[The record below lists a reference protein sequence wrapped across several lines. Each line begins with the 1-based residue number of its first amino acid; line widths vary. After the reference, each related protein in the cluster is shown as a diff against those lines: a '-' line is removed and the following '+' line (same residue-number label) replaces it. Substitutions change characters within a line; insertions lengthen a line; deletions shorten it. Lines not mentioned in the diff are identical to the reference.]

1 MPVLS
6 TLAPAPLASLTA
18 SRPAMSSQAPGD
30 ATAGPALPTEIFRQ
44 IFCIAQA
51 SDQDGVDTYLHHFKT
66 ALAVS
71 HFSQHWNTV
80 ALGQP
85 ELWASVSISRGNLDL
100 KLSQVA
106 TVDNLSGIDSEFE
119 FWKRLF
125 RPGTNAGKYS
135 TFRRFKLIYVW
146 GGYDEVHSVLK
157 ALARCNELTSLARP
171 NPLPIEYL
179 KAMVSPRGE
188 DTNPTPGSLD
198 AVEPFSISRL
208 RSRGIRFFE
217 YPQWA
222 MERIVLEDVEID
234 TKHIRILVA
243 ETGVRSLTLRRV
255 TIPIWVDID
264 SAHPSAFSLWI
275 RHRDMDSRLDHL
287 ELNALVKHPHCT
299 RNLEA
304 HGETAFTL
312 FYEDVFIPDV
322 LRQLKTLK
330 LVNLC
335 RVAWESFLLALHPSG
350 GHGDLVF
357 EAAETL
363 EFHYMRGEEVEEAM
377 QLRIPTS
384 FPQLRMFN
392 PLPIGDVQLQSPSS

>member
-1 MPVLS
+1 
-6 TLAPAPLASLTA
+6 
-18 SRPAMSSQAPGD
+18 MS
-30 ATAGPALPTEIFRQ
+30 
-44 IFCIAQA
+44 
-51 SDQDGVDTYLHHFKT
+51 
-66 ALAVS
+66 
-71 HFSQHWNTV
+71 
-80 ALGQP
+80 
-85 ELWASVSISRGNLDL
+85 GNLPQIDI
-100 KLSQVA
+100 
-106 TVDNLSGIDSEFE
+106 VDDAGIGSEFE
-119 FWKRLF
+119 FWKRVF

-146 GGYDEVHSVLK
+146 GGYPEVRSVLK
-157 ALARCNELTSLARP
+157 ALARYNELTSLARP

-179 KAMVSPRGE
+179 KAMVSPRGK

-198 AVEPFSISRL
+198 AVEPFSVCRISSQISHL
-208 RSRGIRFFE
+208 RSRGLRFFE

-234 TKHIRILVA
+234 TKHIRLLVA

-264 SAHPSAFSLWI
+264 SAHPSALSLWI

-304 HGETAFTL
+304 HGETAFTQ
-312 FYEDVFIPDV
+312 FYEDIFIPDV

-335 RVAWESFLLALHPSG
+335 RVAWESFLGVLHPG
-350 GHGDLVF
+350 GGPGDLVF
-357 EAAETL
+357 EVAEAL
-363 EFHYMRGEEVEEAM
+363 EFHNMRGEEVEEAM

-392 PLPIGDVQLQSPSS
+392 SLPVGDVQL